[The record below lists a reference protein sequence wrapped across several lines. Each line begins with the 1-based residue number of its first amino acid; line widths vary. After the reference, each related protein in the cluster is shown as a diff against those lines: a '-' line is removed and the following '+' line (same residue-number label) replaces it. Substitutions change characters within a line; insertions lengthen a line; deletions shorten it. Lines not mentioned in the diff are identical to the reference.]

1 MLAKPGTPFDS
12 DEHIFEVKWDGT
24 RTLALIEC
32 GEYRLLNRR
41 KIDMTAGYSEF
52 AGLAAFPEGT
62 VLDGETIVF
71 RNGKPDFGLLQS
83 REQARSSL
91 KIRSLARTMPATYI
105 VFDLLYERYR
115 STMELPLVERRQR
128 LRRLITSAGLPQVVL
143 SQGVVGPGRTFFQQ
157 TCQQGLEGV
166 IAKRLQSRYL
176 PGKRTDAWLKIKRQM
191 ELHCAIIGF
200 LPAGTDDFRSL
211 ILAMEEGGELIC
223 VGKVG
228 TGFDAAM
235 RKRLNSLLWDR
246 LQDKPVVANKHKGIW
261 IEPGLFCRVVC
272 MERTPRGELRAPAF
286 KGLIEG

>member
-24 RTLALIEC
+24 RTLAFIER

-41 KIDMTAGYSEF
+41 KIDMTGRYPEF
-52 AGLAAFPEGT
+52 AGLAGFPDGT

-71 RNGKPDFGLLQS
+71 RDGKPDFGLLQS
-83 REQARSSL
+83 REQARSGL
-91 KIRSLARTMPATYI
+91 KIRSLARTMSATYI

-115 STMELPLVERRQR
+115 SVMELPLIERR
-128 LRRLITSAGLPQVVL
+128 RRLQHLISSAAMPQVIL
-143 SQGVVGPGRTFFQQ
+143 SQGVVGPGRAFFQPA
-157 TCQQGLEGV
+157 CSGGLEGV
-166 IAKRLQSRYL
+166 IAKRLQSRYM

-211 ILAMEEGGELIC
+211 ILATEEGGMLVC

-228 TGFDAAM
+228 TWFNADM
-235 RKRLNSLLWDR
+235 RKRLNRLLWSTVR
-246 LQDKPVVANKHKGIW
+246 DKPLVANKHKGKW
-261 IEPGLFCRVVC
+261 IEPGLYCRVVC
-272 MERTPRGELRAPAF
+272 MERTSGGELRAPAF